1 MKLSEL
7 GEFGLIGRIAGRIAP
22 GSGVLIGIG
31 DDAAAIEPSPGCI
44 TLVTSDMLVEGIH
57 FDLALCDPY
66 TLGRKSLAVN
76 LSDIAA
82 MGGIPRHFLLA
93 LALPE
98 NLPVEFLDSFITGLL
113 EMAAE
118 FDVALV
124 GGDTCA
130 SRGGLVI
137 SVTAMG
143 EQLPGLVIRR
153 DGAQPGD
160 LIFVTGTLGDSA
172 LGLRHLKNGMRTG
185 PLAMKHLDP
194 QPRVREGLALA
205 KAGIPNAMI
214 DVSDG
219 LLSDLA
225 HILDLSGGGARVEL
239 AHIPLSESFLA
250 DRPHLA
256 EGDYL
261 LPLAGGEDY
270 ELLFT
275 APPSQKE
282 AAGALLSGLGTR
294 VTVIGEVTANNG
306 LKVIA
311 VDGSDYQAAASG
323 YNHFS

>member
-1 MKLSEL
+1 MKLREL
-7 GEFGLIGRIAGRIAP
+7 GEFGLIERIAGRVVR
-22 GSGVLIGIG
+22 GSGVRIGIG
-31 DDAAAIEPSPGCI
+31 DDAAAVEPSPGYI

-57 FDLALCDPY
+57 FDLTLCDPY
-66 TLGRKSLAVN
+66 TLGKKSLAVN

-82 MGGIPRHFLLA
+82 MGGMPRYFLLA

-98 NLPVEFLDSFITGLL
+98 NLSVEFLDGFITGLL

-124 GGDTCA
+124 GGDTCS

-143 EQLPGLVIRR
+143 EQLPDRVIRR
-153 DGAQPGD
+153 RGAQPGD
-160 LIFVTGTLGDSA
+160 IIFVTGTLGDSA
-172 LGLRHLKNGMRTG
+172 LGLRLLKNGERTG
-185 PLAMKHLDP
+185 PLVMKHLDP

-205 KAGIPNAMI
+205 EAGIPNAMI

-219 LLSDLA
+219 LLADLG
-225 HILDLSGGGARVEL
+225 HILDLSGVGARVEL

-250 DRPHLA
+250 QRPPLA
-256 EGDYL
+256 EDPYL

-275 APPSQKE
+275 VPPAKKE
-282 AAGALLSGLGTR
+282 AAGALLAGLGTR
-294 VTVIGEVTANNG
+294 GAVIGEVTASKG
-306 LKVIA
+306 LKVVA
-311 VDGSDYQAAASG
+311 ADGSDYQAAASG